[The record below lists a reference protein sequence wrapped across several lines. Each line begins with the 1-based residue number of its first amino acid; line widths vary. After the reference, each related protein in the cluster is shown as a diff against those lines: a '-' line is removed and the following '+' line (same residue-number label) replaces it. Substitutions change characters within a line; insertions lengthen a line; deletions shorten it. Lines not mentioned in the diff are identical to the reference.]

1 MWKELV
7 PYYGNGTSVDSSSI
21 GFYDNDGA
29 SYVIPD
35 LSKYIAG
42 DCTGTADSVPLD
54 QKMGMIQWS
63 SGANNTENF
72 VGNYGVNSQ
81 GDSYAVGAGYTI
93 VDAATNSTLSSVGE
107 FKWGAKA
114 LGGPSNG
121 EGGALQYFPIQFFV
135 SSKIPSSLIKMIT
148 TQKP

>member
-7 PYYGNGTSVDSSSI
+7 PYYGNGTSVESSTI

-72 VGNYGVNSQ
+72 LGNYGANSQ
-81 GDSYAVGAGYTI
+81 GESVTEDRNVFNSILGTNNS
-93 VDAATNSTLSSVGE
+93 VDNLFG
-107 FKWGAKA
+107 
-114 LGGPSNG
+114 
-121 EGGALQYFPIQFFV
+121 
-135 SSKIPSSLIKMIT
+135 
-148 TQKP
+148 